1 MVARRFPLLGS
12 FAVRYWR
19 QQSYDQQLVKKIQ
32 MPLQNSRGD
41 IQREVGRGF
50 AQATSAIGLPEN
62 G

>member
-1 MVARRFPLLGS
+1 VVARRFPLLGS

-50 AQATSAIGLPEN
+50 AQAASAIGLPEN